1 MDKKASRL
9 LSKEFFFLKKRW
21 WIILVIGKY
30 VLPNFH
36 VIVNETEITDLKH

>member
-1 MDKKASRL
+1 MDKKTSRL
-9 LSKEFFFLKKRW
+9 LSKEFFKKK
-21 WIILVIGKY
+21 VVNHIGKY